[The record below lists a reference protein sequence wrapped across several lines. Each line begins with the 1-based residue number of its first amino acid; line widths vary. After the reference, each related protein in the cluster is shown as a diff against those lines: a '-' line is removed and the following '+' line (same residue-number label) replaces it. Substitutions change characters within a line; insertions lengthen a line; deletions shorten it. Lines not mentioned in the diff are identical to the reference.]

1 MRFFVVSYQEIGGLR
16 RKPVMLIS
24 YSSPK
29 LLSDFEFLLF
39 VLQFLSNQRDRCA
52 SVDSFGFLF

>member
-29 LLSDFEFLLF
+29 LLSDFEF
-39 VLQFLSNQRDRCA
+39 
-52 SVDSFGFLF
+52 SFIRLAIS